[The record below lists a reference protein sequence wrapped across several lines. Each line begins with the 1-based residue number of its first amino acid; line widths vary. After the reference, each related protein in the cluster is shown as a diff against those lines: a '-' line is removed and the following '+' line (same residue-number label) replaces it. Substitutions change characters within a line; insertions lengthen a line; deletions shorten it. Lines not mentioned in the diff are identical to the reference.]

1 MASIILAGTTVGTSL
16 SLTGD
21 TSGELQIQTNNGAT
35 TALTLTT
42 GGAAVFTAGTV
53 SDPAITTTGDTN
65 TGIFFPAADTIAFTE
80 GGVEAMRIDSSGRVG
95 IGVTNPQSRLYV
107 SSGAT
112 TLVAS
117 FQSTGTN
124 TYTPTA
130 STSLVNSTLQLIG
143 GGASGAT
150 TGIRITQ
157 GSSFEL
163 FMGGVQES
171 GGAAALVVQGF
182 DGSAYVER
190 MRITSA
196 SRMGLGTSSPVGRI
210 SAVNEGYSC
219 YVAMA
224 SSAGSGLSVPV
235 ITATDLGAGNFATA
249 IYDGFAH
256 TWNTSNSA
264 RMYLTDAGNLGI
276 GTSSPNQKLEVAG
289 TMRASRAG
297 TPTTFMEIFGGDA
310 SIDPRINVPTG
321 FGIPFNINGT
331 ERMRMDS
338 AGNFIVGDTSTV
350 AKFKVFK
357 NADST
362 EAAPHIEITGN
373 GYAGFHFLD
382 ATAYYIG
389 QNSASR
395 SLRIYSSAET
405 AGVNLAA
412 GGTSWGTFSDERLK
426 YDIEPI
432 TEGLNKLSNLRSV
445 SYRLKDVDLPDSKK
459 KLGVIAQ
466 DLVGVIDEVVD
477 ITKRSGDETE
487 YMSVRYTE
495 LIPVLVKAIQELKA
509 ELDSVKAELQT
520 LKGN

>member
-1 MASIILAGTTVGTSL
+1 MASIILAGTTTGTAL

-21 TSGELQIQTNNGAT
+21 TSGELQIQTNNGST

-53 SDPAITTTGDTN
+53 SAPAITTTGDTN

-80 GGVEAMRIDSSGRVG
+80 GGVESMRIDSSGNVG
-95 IGVTNPQSRLYV
+95 IGTTSPNQRLE
-107 SSGAT
+107 
-112 TLVAS
+112 
-117 FQSTGTN
+117 STGT
-124 TYTPTA
+124 
-130 STSLVNSTLQLIG
+130 
-143 GGASGAT
+143 
-150 TGIRITQ
+150 IR
-157 GSSFEL
+157 
-163 FMGGVQES
+163 V
-171 GGAAALVVQGF
+171 
-182 DGSAYVER
+182 
-190 MRITSA
+190 
-196 SRMGLGTSSPVGRI
+196 
-210 SAVNEGYSC
+210 
-219 YVAMA
+219 
-224 SSAGSGLSVPV
+224 
-235 ITATDLGAGNFATA
+235 
-249 IYDGFAH
+249 
-256 TWNTSNSA
+256 
-264 RMYLTDAGNLGI
+264 
-276 GTSSPNQKLEVAG
+276 
-289 TMRASRAG
+289 SRAG
-297 TPTTFMEIFGGDA
+297 TPTTFMEFFGG
-310 SIDPRINVPTG
+310 SGSFDPYINVPSG
-321 FGIPFNINGT
+321 FGIPFNIDGTEQMRIDSSGNVAIGQPTAACRLDVNRGSAGLLANFTDGVNTNFQIETASLLATIGPSAGSTGMAFKTGNT
-331 ERMRMDS
+331 ERMRITS
-338 AGNFIVGDTSTV
+338 GGNLLVGATSGA
-350 AKFKVFK
+350 AKLRVSEA
-357 NADST
+357 ADLT
-362 EAAPHIEITGN
+362 EADPHFEITGS
-373 GYAGFHFLD
+373 GYSSYHWLD

-445 SYRLKDVDLPDSKK
+445 SYRLKDVDTPDSQK